1 MRKERK
7 IAGKEED
14 YFVLCRR
21 IENEKSF
28 FQKHFF
34 DDIQAGPIVVD
45 TTPPQLGHPCFIIL
59 ALDVCLPGVL
69 CFGMEFMQIFV

>member
-28 FQKHFF
+28 FQKHF
-34 DDIQAGPIVVD
+34 
-45 TTPPQLGHPCFIIL
+45 L
-59 ALDVCLPGVL
+59 
-69 CFGMEFMQIFV
+69 IFVRLKIPSLARERGVDPDPHAPVRVRFSLDPPC